1 MMKKIF
7 LILAVFALSA
17 TGLLS
22 AYGDTPDQ
30 SRQWQPISEI
40 STFECDII
48 LNASKKPCARTL
60 ENADAFVLLKNL
72 IIVRFQ
78 SGDEWYYSYGG
89 NYSYGGSGK
98 GFPLKISVISDE
110 PSIILQ
116 AAKETY
122 YKFIEVWN
130 RPATANELTSEEL
143 AEADGLMQAYFYLV
157 SQLPTD
163 AKISAIVNDIQGIT
177 ARGKRY
183 ASQLENLLFPLG
195 NSNLLADFYDF
206 YIHEVGED
214 ISRDEDK
221 PNDEEKLAALQKL
234 INVLWNAPPLRHF
247 TLSSSARDLL
257 EKNDPA
263 ILENLIKRGL
273 YQ

>member
-122 YKFIEVWN
+122 YKFLEVWN
-130 RPATANELTSEEL
+130 RPATANELTYEEL
-143 AEADGLMQAYFYLV
+143 AEADGLMQAY
-157 SQLPTD
+157 
-163 AKISAIVNDIQGIT
+163 
-177 ARGKRY
+177 
-183 ASQLENLLFPLG
+183 
-195 NSNLLADFYDF
+195 FYDF